1 MENHPKVSI
10 ILTSY
15 NHEKYIRDSI
25 SSALNQTFTDFE
37 LIIWDDHS
45 SDRSWEIIQQ
55 FTDPRIVAIQNPIN
69 LRGGNIKRAIQSV
82 TKGEYIAIHHSDD
95 IWELDKLEKQVR
107 FLDDHPEFAAV
118 FTHVSLVDEAGMPFY
133 EEGHHLLSTFDQPN
147 RTRYEWLNFFFHQG
161 NVLCHP
167 SVLIRSKAYDTA
179 IYRNGLT
186 QFPDFDMWVQLCFQS
201 EIHILQEK
209 LVRFRVRAAQA
220 NTSSDRPDVR
230 IRMQFEYLQIL
241 DLYRQIKDTE
251 ELLQIFPEAAP
262 FVDDRIDSILY
273 PLGMIS
279 LKPGTNKPTQL
290 FGLNLL
296 FEALNQPELAED
308 LQNIHG
314 FGKLEFVQLT
324 AKHDIFSVESI
335 RQINQQLAELEKKPL
350 HYVLGKI
357 HNLLEKFRKSGNKNL
372 E

>member
-1 MENHPKVSI
+1 MEKKPKVSI

-15 NHEKYIRDSI
+15 NHEKFIRDAI
-25 SSALNQTFTDFE
+25 TSALNQTFTDFE

-45 SDRSWEIIQQ
+45 TDNSWEIIQQ
-55 FTDPRIVAIQNPIN
+55 FADPRIVAIQNPKN
-69 LRGGNIKRAIQSV
+69 LRGGNIKRAIQTV
-82 TKGEYIAIHHSDD
+82 AKGEYIAIHHSDD
-95 IWELDKLEKQVR
+95 IWELEKLEKQVHC
-107 FLDDHPEFAAV
+107 LDEHPEFAAV
-118 FTHVSLVDEAGMPFY
+118 FTHVSLVDEEGMPFH

-147 RTRYEWLNFFFHQG
+147 RTRFEWLNYFFHNG
-161 NVLCHP
+161 NALCHP
-167 SVLIRSKAYDTA
+167 SVLIRREAYTTA

-209 LVRFRVRAAQA
+209 LVRFRIRAAKA

-230 IRMQFEYLQIL
+230 VRMQFEYLKIL
-241 DLYRQIKDTE
+241 DQYRQISDTE
-251 ELLQIFPEAAP
+251 ELLRIFPEAEP
-262 FVDDRIDSILY
+262 FTDNHIDSILY

-296 FEALNQPELAED
+296 FEALNHPELAED
-308 LQNIHG
+308 LQTFQG
-314 FGKLEFVQLT
+314 FGKNEFVRMT
-324 AKHDIFSVESI
+324 AEHDVFSVESI
-335 RQINQQLAELEKKPL
+335 RQINQQLAELERKPVHFL
-350 HYVLGKI
+350 LGKI
-357 HNLLEKFRKSGNKNL
+357 HNFLERCRKSSSKNL